1 MIRFAAIWVSV
12 LLAAGPLQEQRS
24 VPPKKD
30 SRGLLSV
37 SVDSY
42 ELAAQ
47 TGGDFYFW
55 APGEFAASQLQI
67 PVESDEV
74 LLAYGKAAGK
84 RTFEVPVESS
94 VRSLTLFVGVQ
105 RKDLV
110 TIVRPDGTVGAH
122 GRAGIAIQTFQH
134 MTIATV
140 DAPTPG
146 LWRIEL
152 DGEGLFAVT
161 AHVRLAANGAQL
173 IGARFVEQRGRPG
186 HEGLFPVEKAPA
198 PGVEALCRV
207 HIGGNVRELQL
218 VFFRRDG
225 SPISS
230 VPMPATSDGESVAPC
245 KVPREPYRFGLT
257 AKDGDGHALQRI
269 DRPLL
274 EP

>member
-1 MIRFAAIWVSV
+1 MIRFAAIWVAV

-24 VPPKKD
+24 VAPKKD
-30 SRGLLSV
+30 PRGLLAV
-37 SVDSY
+37 NADYY

-67 PVESDEV
+67 PVESEEI
-74 LLAYGKAAGK
+74 LLAYGKTAGK
-84 RTFEVPVESS
+84 RTFEMPVESG
-94 VRSLTLFVGVQ
+94 VRSLSIFAGVQ

-110 TIVRPDGTVGAH
+110 TIVRPDGTVAAH
-122 GRAGIAIQTFQH
+122 GQVGVALQTFQH

-140 DAPTPG
+140 DAPAAG

-161 AHVRLAANGAQL
+161 AHVRIAANGPQWLGAQ
-173 IGARFVEQRGRPG
+173 FVEQRGRPG
-186 HEGLFPVEKAPA
+186 HEGLFPVEKAPT
-198 PGVEALCRV
+198 GGTQTLCRV
-207 HIGGNVRELQL
+207 QISGSVRDLQL

-225 SPISS
+225 SKISS
-230 VPMPATSDGESVAPC
+230 TAMPAATDGESVVPC
-245 KVPREPYRFGLT
+245 KTPREPYRFGFS
-257 AKDGDGHALQRI
+257 AKDAEGRVVQRI